1 MSASEV
7 YIDMPPAMSISPD
20 APLRASTQ
28 FREFINVV
36 HRVLGVVADRA
47 LLVEASGVGN
57 IEEVSATTRHGTAR
71 GRWGRGLRNMPSS
84 TYLPSRYGVVNDN
97 NPITIKKASRR
108 LL

>member
-1 MSASEV
+1 MTSTSEV

-28 FREFINVV
+28 FRSLFINVV

-57 IEEVSATTRHGTAR
+57 IEKVSATTRHGTAR
-71 GRWGRGLRNMPSS
+71 GMWGRELRNIPSS
-84 TYLPSRYGVVNDN
+84 MYLGAEYLTT
-97 NPITIKKASRR
+97 ITQ
-108 LL
+108 